1 MPQIRHKFS
10 KNLSWIYL
18 SPTSQEFKCLS
29 KNLDSSM
36 LLRFLNETKL
46 LKAQNPEVIVNTNP
60 SYQHLKK

>member
-1 MPQIRHKFS
+1 
-10 KNLSWIYL
+10 
-18 SPTSQEFKCLS
+18 
-29 KNLDSSM
+29 M